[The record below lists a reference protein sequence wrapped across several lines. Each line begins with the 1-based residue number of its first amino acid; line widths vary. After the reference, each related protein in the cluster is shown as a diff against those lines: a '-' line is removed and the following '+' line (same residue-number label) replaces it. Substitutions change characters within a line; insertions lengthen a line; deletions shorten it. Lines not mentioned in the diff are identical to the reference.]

1 MSRPSP
7 QSNQNNQLAQQFPGK
22 PIIEDIISSQGNI
35 KADIMRNE
43 ETVLAVR
50 QENILL
56 AEKVQNATTL
66 YRQLL
71 ARVSKNEERLEM
83 EQKALSNVVSQA
95 KTVELTLVG
104 QHEQLASRET
114 QLIMQVQRLQEEV

>member
-1 MSRPSP
+1 M
-7 QSNQNNQLAQQFPGK
+7 
-22 PIIEDIISSQGNI
+22 
-35 KADIMRNE
+35 
-43 ETVLAVR
+43 R

>member
-1 MSRPSP
+1 M
-7 QSNQNNQLAQQFPGK
+7 
-22 PIIEDIISSQGNI
+22 
-35 KADIMRNE
+35 
-43 ETVLAVR
+43 LAVR